1 MNLFLKTLYMLTVM
15 VMTGIMMVI
24 VLLCTPEFHTKLS
37 GGFYQQ
43 SDMSYSQFIL
53 QSLDNPGIYLAQV
66 TEGEDTPKSRTVKKE
81 TAWDYHGNNT
91 GYLKIL
97 IDYSRPQHDPWPSS
111 VECMGLRVSFARR
124 RTLPRTALASFP
136 GSGNTWFRYLIQ
148 STSGLFTDPL
158 YNDRQLAKKG
168 FYGESDPLECGCT
181 IVVKTHGY
189 TLGVVPKSRDK
200 RSKIVEKFYGRG
212 ILLLRNPYDTL
223 IAFRN
228 YQYGGHLGI
237 ASPLAFHGQDWARF
251 VQSKVEKWGAF
262 ANDWVTG
269 ARNLHI
275 VHFEN
280 MQVNPKHEL
289 LKILQ
294 FLHLRVDPLRL
305 KCVLANLNGAF
316 RRVTPENTF
325 YRKKDPFTPELHAAV
340 EKHIRDVNDAL
351 IQRGWPPLP
360 THLYNYHVEVEDP
373 LNSAQNDQEE
383 EGSHATLKA
392 PLAPHSPKVSS
403 NISRN
408 PKASKDIQDGSGK
421 RKVFSAIT
429 NSIRAEN
436 SIRSATNKRESNS
449 KPTGE
454 KVFKLYPWMKS

>member
-43 SDMSYSQFIL
+43 SDMSYSQFVL

-66 TEGEDTPKSRTVKKE
+66 PEEEEDSPRSRAVKKE
-81 TAWDYHGNNT
+81 AAWDYYGNNT

-97 IDYSRPQHDPWPSS
+97 IDYSRPQHDPWPSA

-148 STSGLFTDPL
+148 STSGLFTGSI

-262 ANDWVTG
+262 ANDWITG
-269 ARNLHI
+269 ARNLHV

-280 MQVNPKHEL
+280 MQVNPKQEL
-289 LKILQ
+289 LKIMQ
-294 FLHLRVDPLRL
+294 FLHLRVDPHRL
-305 KCVLANLNGAF
+305 KCVLANLNGSF
-316 RRVTPENTF
+316 RRITPENTF
-325 YRKKDPFTPELHAAV
+325 YRKKDPFTPELHASV
-340 EKHIRDVNDAL
+340 EKHIGEVNDAL
-351 IQRGWPPLP
+351 VQRGWSPLP
-360 THLYNYHVEVEDP
+360 THLYNYHVEIEDP
-373 LNSAQNDQEE
+373 LNSPQNNAEE
-383 EGSHATLKA
+383 EQETRDVT
-392 PLAPHSPKVSS
+392 PKVS

-408 PKASKDIQDGSGK
+408 SKISKAVNDGSGK
-421 RKVFSAIT
+421 RKVFPAIARSA
-429 NSIRAEN
+429 RAEN
-436 SIRSATNKRESNS
+436 SIRAGTEKRDVNA
-449 KPTGE
+449 KPAGE
-454 KVFKLYPWMKS
+454 KVYKLYPWMKS